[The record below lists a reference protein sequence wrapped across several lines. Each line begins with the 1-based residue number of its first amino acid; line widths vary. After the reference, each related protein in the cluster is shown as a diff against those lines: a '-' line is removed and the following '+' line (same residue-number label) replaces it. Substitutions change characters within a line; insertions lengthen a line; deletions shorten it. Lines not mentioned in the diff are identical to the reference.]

1 MYGNKK
7 RTLGNKKNKRE
18 KQANMFAEENYKS
31 KHKMKK
37 ITTLFALILLIQFA
51 SCSKDDTVINT
62 APIIKA
68 QAFEVKE
75 NAILSLKIVAS
86 DLEDDELTFSIKK
99 DDNNLFAFLNDG
111 TLRVQPG
118 KKISPKTYLID
129 VEVSDGKLTSTAT
142 ITIKVK
148 AVA

>member
-1 MYGNKK
+1 
-7 RTLGNKKNKRE
+7 
-18 KQANMFAEENYKS
+18 
-31 KHKMKK
+31 MKK
-37 ITTLFALILLIQFA
+37 ITKLFALILLIQFA

-75 NAILSLKIVAS
+75 DAILSLKIVAS
-86 DLEDDELTFSIKK
+86 DLEDDALTFSIKK